1 MIDLQATAQTKARY
15 NRIAGIYDKL
25 EYMMERRAQPWRR
38 QAWDK
43 VGPGKI
49 LEVGIGT
56 GKNLPFYPEGGK
68 ICGIDLSN
76 GMLEQARKR
85 ADRALQEIDL
95 REMDVQALDFPDA
108 SFDAAVA
115 TFVFCSVPDPI
126 LGMQELAR
134 VVKPGGKIVLLEH
147 VRLDHPFIGWLMDII
162 NPLVVRM
169 VGANINRQTVR
180 NAQMAGLVLES
191 VEDMMPN
198 GLVKLIHAHSSNSQF
213 GSKPRHFGRDAEIQ
227 AKDGN
232 K

>member
-1 MIDLQATAQTKARY
+1 MIDQIATAQTKARY

-25 EYMMERRAQPWRR
+25 EYLMERRAQSWRR
-38 QAWDK
+38 QLWDK
-43 VGPGKI
+43 VGPGNI

-85 ADRALQEIDL
+85 ADRNLQAIDL
-95 REMDVQALDFPDA
+95 REMDVQALDFPND

-147 VRLDHPFIGWLMDII
+147 VRLDRPFIGWLMDIM
-162 NPLVVRM
+162 NPLTVRM
-169 VGANINRQTVR
+169 VGANINRRTVQNVQR
-180 NAQMAGLVLES
+180 AGLVLES
-191 VEDMMPN
+191 VEDMTAN
-198 GLVKLIHAHSSNSQF
+198 GLVKLIHARPAILNL
-213 GSKPRHFGRDAEIQ
+213 D
-227 AKDGN
+227 
-232 K
+232 

>member
-1 MIDLQATAQTKARY
+1 MAAEVNEFIMIDIQATAQTKARY
-15 NRIAGIYDKL
+15 NRIAGIFDFL
-25 EYMMERRAQPWRR
+25 EWLMERRAKAWRR
-38 QAWDK
+38 QLWESI
-43 VGPGKI
+43 GPGEI

-76 GMLEQARKR
+76 GMLTQARRR
-85 ADRALQEIDL
+85 ADRDGIDLDL
-95 REMDVQALDFPDA
+95 REMDVQELDFPDG

-147 VRLDHPFIGWLMDII
+147 VRLDHPLAGWLMDCI

-169 VGANINRQTVR
+169 VGANINRRTVD
-180 NAQMAGLVLES
+180 NAKRAGLVLES
-191 VEDMMPN
+191 VVDMAAN
-198 GLVKLIHAHSSNSQF
+198 GLVKLITARPY
-213 GSKPRHFGRDAEIQ
+213 K
-227 AKDGN
+227 
-232 K
+232 